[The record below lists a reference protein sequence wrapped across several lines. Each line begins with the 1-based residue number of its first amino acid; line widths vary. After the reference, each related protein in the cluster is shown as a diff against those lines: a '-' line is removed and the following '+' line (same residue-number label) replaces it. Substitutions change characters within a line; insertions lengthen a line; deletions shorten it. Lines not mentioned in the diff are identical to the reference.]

1 VEFGP
6 DERERESNQAAR
18 DRKRSTKPAAQR
30 KSEISNFSEPLPRS
44 AYDLQSRLYNIMRQN
59 LIQVYFVKGDE
70 RTKSYVVNNTVYLV
84 AQFQR
89 ITELMRQKRSNLST
103 LERAREH
110 ANSCSYKIKY
120 AAFGEP
126 MNIPLCC
133 AFLRGN
139 KELSVKPRLSGRT
152 AALSAWGTV
161 PF

>member
-1 VEFGP
+1 MEVPVIAAIIAGLVSLVSAAGTLWSSARTNANANAIKLLEI
-6 DERERESNQAAR
+6 ES
-18 DRKRSTKPAAQR
+18 DRQNPLLSA

-44 AYDLQSRLYNIMRQN
+44 AYDLQSRLYNSMRRN

-110 ANSCSYKIKY
+110 ANSCSYKIK
-120 AAFGEP
+120 
-126 MNIPLCC
+126 
-133 AFLRGN
+133 
-139 KELSVKPRLSGRT
+139 
-152 AALSAWGTV
+152 
-161 PF
+161 